1 MEIRI
6 RDAGEGDRDLI
17 VRFNLDLARETEGKA
32 LDAGRLRAGV
42 ERLLADPSR
51 GRYFLAEVESRV
63 VGSTMITHEWTDWRD
78 GWFWWIQ
85 SVWVEPTHRRRGVF
99 AELYAHVERLAHDD
113 PDVRGLRL
121 YVEGDNQRAQ
131 DTYAAL
137 GMRMTG
143 YRVMESEFARPDGE
157 ADLIVRNGAEGS

>member
-1 MEIRI
+1 MDIRI
-6 RDAGEGDRDLI
+6 RDAGESDRDVI
-17 VRFNLDLARETEGKA
+17 VRFNVDLARETEGKT
-32 LDAGRLRAGV
+32 LDAGRLQTGV
-42 ERLLADPSR
+42 ERLLADPAR
-51 GRYFLAEVESRV
+51 GRYFLAEVEGRV
-63 VGSTMITHEWTDWRD
+63 IGSTMTTHEWTDWRD

-99 AELYAHVERLAHDD
+99 AALYGHVERLALDD

-131 DTYAAL
+131 DTYGAL

-143 YRVMESEFARPDGE
+143 YRVMESEFAHQGGPADPTLE
-157 ADLIVRNGAEGS
+157 AGPAGV